1 MGINLVL
8 KDYPGFL
15 PGIKRLSEGTSIGVH
30 SLYKMFKTNKLK
42 IPTISINDSF
52 TKSKFDNLYGCKESL
67 I

>member
-1 MGINLVL
+1 MDTNLVHE
-8 KDYPGFL
+8 KYPELL
-15 PGIKRLSEGTSIGVH
+15 PGIKRLSEGTTIGVH